1 MLLFLPKDLENDNE
15 KKEITLLQEM
25 LDGIKYVKRKSINF
39 ARLCFMA
46 AGLGIGLIQ
55 PLGIFIVTE
64 QLGLSK
70 ESLQWLLTVN
80 GAGMI
85 VGGALAMVFAKT
97 LRRKRC

>member
-1 MLLFLPKDLENDNE
+1 
-15 KKEITLLQEM
+15 
-25 LDGIKYVKRKSINF
+25 
-39 ARLCFMA
+39 MA

-85 VGGALAMVFAKT
+85 VGGALAMVFAKNVAPQKDVNYRYAWSSNWYWHYRIFYKFMGDT
-97 LRRKRC
+97 YSSAF